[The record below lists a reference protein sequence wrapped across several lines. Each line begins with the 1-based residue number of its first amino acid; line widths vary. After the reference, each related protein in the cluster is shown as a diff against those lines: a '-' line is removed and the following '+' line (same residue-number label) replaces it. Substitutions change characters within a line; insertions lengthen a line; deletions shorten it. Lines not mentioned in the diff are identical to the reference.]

1 MKYHFIKTVE
11 RPEGW
16 VAMFVDE
23 DVVGPSGVEAMRSAA
38 KMPNV
43 FNTIRSREGVHFL
56 DRKGI
61 RAMLQKIEKRLEKE
75 QTKQ

>member
-23 DVVGPSGVEAMRSAA
+23 DVVGTSGVEAMRSAS
-38 KMPNV
+38 KIPSV
-43 FNTIRSREGVHFL
+43 FNTIKSREGVHFL
-56 DRKGI
+56 DKRGI
-61 RAMLQKIEKRLEKE
+61 QEMLDKIEQQPNEA
-75 QTKQ
+75 

>member
-23 DVVGPSGVEAMRSAA
+23 DIVGASGVEAMRSAS
-38 KMPNV
+38 KIPSV
-43 FNTIRSREGVHFL
+43 FNTIKSREGVHFL
-56 DRKGI
+56 DRKAI
-61 RAMLQKIEKRLEKE
+61 RERLKKLNEIETE
-75 QTKQ
+75 

>member
-1 MKYHFIKTVE
+1 MKYHFIKTIE
-11 RPEGW
+11 RPDGW

-23 DVVGPSGVEAMRSAA
+23 DVVGASGVEAMRSAS

-56 DRKGI
+56 NR
-61 RAMLQKIEKRLEKE
+61 RAIKEMLNKIDHELE
-75 QTKQ
+75 TA